1 MTAGFPALAQLRCP
15 ACGRAFARRDGSLIC
30 ESGHCYDVARKGF
43 VNLAPNRRQ
52 DAVYGRALFESRR
65 RVLESGAYAPV
76 VQTLSRLCK
85 AHAPNRA
92 LLVDAGCG
100 EGFYARSLAPLFDDI
115 VAFDLSRE
123 GIALASSGPK
133 DETARRIAFLVA
145 DLTRIPVR
153 DGAAT
158 ALLDVFTPAHYAE
171 FARVLAP
178 GGLLL
183 KALPRSGYLCEIRA
197 LTGKGE
203 YDNGDVVRRLDE
215 AGDGRFAMLAQETLT
230 YAAPLDASVR
240 ADAVRMTPMAHTADL
255 SSLDLSSLS
264 EITID
269 MEIIALARL

>member
-15 ACGRAFARRDGSLIC
+15 ACGRAFARRDGSLVC

-65 RVLESGAYAPV
+65 RVLKSGAYAPV

-123 GIALASSGPK
+123 GIA
-133 DETARRIAFLVA
+133 R
-145 DLTRIPVR
+145 
-153 DGAAT
+153 
-158 ALLDVFTPAHYAE
+158 
-171 FARVLAP
+171 
-178 GGLLL
+178 
-183 KALPRSGYLCEIRA
+183 
-197 LTGKGE
+197 
-203 YDNGDVVRRLDE
+203 
-215 AGDGRFAMLAQETLT
+215 
-230 YAAPLDASVR
+230 
-240 ADAVRMTPMAHTADL
+240 
-255 SSLDLSSLS
+255 
-264 EITID
+264 
-269 MEIIALARL
+269 